1 MKKQVKELIIII
13 PLIIITSIIAFT
25 LVLPYI
31 VDTPE
36 EAFIDNQCQE
46 GWFKY
51 ETEKGILC
59 AKTEMTQKQV
69 DDFFG

>member
-1 MKKQVKELIIII
+1 MKKKKKELIIII
-13 PLIIITSIIAFT
+13 PLIVLVGIISFT
-25 LVLPYI
+25 LALPFI
-31 VDTPE
+31 VDSPQ
-36 EAFIDNQCQE
+36 EAYIDNQCQE

-51 ETEKGILC
+51 ESEKGILC

>member
-13 PLIIITSIIAFT
+13 PLITITSIILFMS
-25 LVLPYI
+25 LVLPNF

-36 EAFIDNQCQE
+36 TYIDNQCQE

>member
-1 MKKQVKELIIII
+1 MKKKKKELIIII
-13 PLIIITSIIAFT
+13 PLIVLAGIISFT
-25 LVLPYI
+25 LTLPFI
-31 VDTPE
+31 VESPE
-36 EAFIDNQCQE
+36 AYIDNQCQE

-51 ETEKGILC
+51 ESEKGILC

>member
-13 PLIIITSIIAFT
+13 PLIIVTGIISFSLA
-25 LVLPYI
+25 LPYMI
-31 VDTPE
+31 DYPE
-36 EAFIDNQCQE
+36 AYIDNQCQE

-51 ETEKGILC
+51 ESDKGILC